1 MNDER
6 PRRKFKVRDLLVIT
20 ACAAVLMALIMP
32 FILRAREAARRTNCQ
47 NNMKQLILAVHDYKS
62 TYRCLPNAM
71 GGTGGRNEMDGNL
84 NRLSG
89 FILLT
94 PYIEASPFFNYVTE
108 GTSDD
113 KKSYPA
119 FGPAP
124 WVSTFSPWR
133 YKFPVFHCPSAPSLN
148 YAIPPKNYAFCIG
161 DAARNVHNMKE
172 PRGMFAPGHYRKFS
186 DVTDGPSYTIALCEI
201 GTLSGRA
208 NQGQVAVEQPVAWLE
223 NPSLAFA
230 VSVGGAY
237 LKSTKLSKLGRGAN
251 WVDGA
256 GSFNLVNTI
265 LPPNAPSILMGTS
278 ETSDGFF
285 TAGSF
290 HSDGVNFAFG
300 DGSVRFVSN
309 MIDTGDLTKPV
320 LEIFQRRPATPLG
333 AEDWVRQQYGT
344 WGVLGSADGGDGG
357 YIE

>member
-1 MNDER
+1 MNYER
-6 PRRKFKVRDLLVIT
+6 PGRRFKLRDLLVI
-20 ACAAVLMALIMP
+20 AVCVAVLMAIVVPLI
-32 FILRAREAARRTNCQ
+32 FGAREAARRMSCQ
-47 NNMKQLILAVHDYKS
+47 NNMKQLILAVHNYES
-62 TYRCLPNAM
+62 THRCFPNAM

-84 NRLSG
+84 SRLSG
-89 FILLT
+89 FIALT
-94 PYIEASPFFNYVTE
+94 PYIEATPIFGYVTE

-186 DVTDGPSYTIALCEI
+186 DVKDGVANTIALCEI

-208 NQGQVAVEQPVAWLE
+208 NQGQIAIEQPVAWLE

-230 VSVGGAY
+230 VSSGGAY
-237 LKSTKLSKLGRGAN
+237 LKSTKLSQLGRGAN

-290 HSDGVNFAFG
+290 HPGCVSVALG
-300 DGSVRFVSN
+300 DGSVRYVSN
-309 MIDTGDLTKPV
+309 IIDTGDLTKPV
-320 LEIFQRRPATPLG
+320 QSVFFELPYEEGVPH
-333 AEDWVRQQYGT
+333 VQQYGV
-344 WGVLGSADGGDGG
+344 WGALGSAAGGEGLYMD
-357 YIE
+357 